1 MIRAT
6 VASEWT
12 KLWSVRSTWW
22 ALAGAL
28 GLMLLSSM
36 QVAFWADNSAN
47 GDTATKQSASDVAA
61 SAFAVAQLAVLAVA
75 MLAVTGEYSH
85 RTIRA
90 TLQWTP
96 ARTRV
101 LLAKAAV
108 VAAVTAATG
117 AGLAVAGTLTAVP
130 ILVDAPAIEA
140 RDLVAITVSSTLL
153 GLLAL
158 GLGAAL
164 RGAVVTLVVL
174 FLLLVVVP
182 PLLAAPDVGVLT
194 WIADLTPG
202 PAGAHLLAGD
212 SDPYPPAVGALVMA
226 AWSAAALSAGRAVL
240 RRRDA

>member
-1 MIRAT
+1 MIRTT

-22 ALAGAL
+22 ALVGAL
-28 GLMLLSSM
+28 AVMLLSSV
-36 QVAFWADNSAN
+36 QVAFWVDNEDTLTTSSA
-47 GDTATKQSASDVAA
+47 TDVAVE
-61 SAFAVAQLAVLAVA
+61 AFSVARLAVLALA
-75 MLAVTGEYSH
+75 MLAVTNEYSH

-117 AGLAVAGTLTAVP
+117 AVLAVGGTVVALP
-130 ILVDAPAIEA
+130 ILTDAPASQPADVGAIA
-140 RDLVAITVSSTLL
+140 LVSALL

-164 RGAVVTLVVL
+164 RGAVLTLVVL
-174 FLLLVVVP
+174 FLLLVLVP
-182 PLLAAPDVGVLT
+182 PLLAAPDITALT
-194 WIADLTPG
+194 WIADLSPG
-202 PAGAHLLAGD
+202 PAAGHFLAGD
-212 SDPYPPAVGALVMA
+212 TDPYPAVVGALVVA
-226 AWSAAALSAGRAVL
+226 AWSAAALCAGGLVMTK
-240 RRRDA
+240 RDA